1 MAKSA
6 TPIPWFRPELAG
18 RETSLLLQVLESGYF
33 NEGDVT
39 LEFERRIAELVGVK
53 HCVAVTSGTAA
64 IAVALMGLGVGLGD
78 EVIVPDLTFIATA
91 NAARLAGADVR
102 LVDVEHPRFTLDP
115 EAVVQAVGPRTR
127 AIVTV
132 DINGRAANYDLIEAF
147 CRERG
152 LALVCDVAEGLGS
165 RYKGRALG
173 GFGDAGCF
181 SFSPNKTVTTGQG
194 GMIATNDDGLYYRL
208 LELKDQGRRTRGT
221 GGNDLHPVLGFN
233 FKFANVLAA
242 IGLAQLERLSERL
255 EKGRRREAWYRECL
269 ADCDGV
275 EFPPND
281 TGEVPQWT
289 DVLIERRGAVER
301 ALDEAGIGYR
311 AFWFPVHSQAPYKAA
326 GGPFPNTIRISQ
338 RGLWLPSYFGLTL
351 GEVERIS
358 EVIRHAV

>member
-1 MAKSA
+1 M
-6 TPIPWFRPELAG
+6 AG
-18 RETSLLLQVLESGYF
+18 READLLMRVLESGYF
-33 NEGDVT
+33 NEGEVT
-39 LEFERRIAELVGVK
+39 QEFERHIAEFVGVK

-64 IAVALMGLGVGLGD
+64 ISLALMGLGIGPGH

-102 LVDVEHPRFTLDP
+102 LVDVERSRFTLDP
-115 EAVVQAVGPRTR
+115 EAVVRAVGPRTR

-132 DINGRAANYDLIEAF
+132 DVNGRAANYDVIEAF

-152 LALVCDVAEGLGS
+152 LALVCDAAEGLGS

-173 GFGDAGCF
+173 AFGDAGCF

-194 GMIATNDDGLYYRL
+194 GMIATNDDRLYHRL

-221 GGNDLHPVLGFN
+221 GGNDLHPALGFN

-255 EKGRRREAWYRECL
+255 KKARHRDAWYRECL
-269 ADCDGV
+269 TDCDRV
-275 EFPPND
+275 EFAPND
-281 TGEVPQWT
+281 TGEIPQWT

-301 ALDEAGIGYR
+301 ALGEAGIGYR
-311 AFWFPVHSQAPYKAA
+311 AFWFPLHSQVPYKAVDD
-326 GGPFPNTIRISQ
+326 PFPNAIQISR
-338 RGLWLPSYFGLTL
+338 RGLWLPSYFGLTFD
-351 GEVERIS
+351 EVERIS
-358 EVIRHAV
+358 EVIRHTV